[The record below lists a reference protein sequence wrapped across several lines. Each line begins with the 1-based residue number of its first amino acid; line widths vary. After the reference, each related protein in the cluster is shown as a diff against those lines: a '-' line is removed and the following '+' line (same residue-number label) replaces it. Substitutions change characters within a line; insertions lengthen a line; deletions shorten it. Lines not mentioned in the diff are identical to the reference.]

1 MLVFIFR
8 SKQWMVNCRRA
19 DLDGLTVE
27 RLNSSH
33 RLCANHFEQSQFMN
47 FRRDSLVFNAVPTIF
62 DVPNPPVTLQMKR
75 KLVQRA
81 EISRKKA
88 KITPTTATEP
98 NESVISVPE
107 KPKATGKEQE
117 LQREIHRLRS
127 KVYRLE
133 LKLKQQPKSSK
144 K

>member
-1 MLVFIFR
+1 MLVFVFR

-19 DLDGLTVE
+19 DLDGLTVK

-62 DVPNPPVTLQMKR
+62 DVPNPPAILQMKR

-98 NESVISVPE
+98 IESVIAVPE